1 MDEQINKQLEAL
13 KVPNVTVY
21 EQLYSH
27 LCDYHFGRMTFLE
40 LLEKWKEALNSPT
53 EHK

>member
-1 MDEQINKQLEAL
+1 MDEQMNEQPEAL

-27 LCDYHFGRMTFLE
+27 LYDYHFGSITFLE
-40 LLEKWKEALNSPT
+40 LLDKWKEALNLPT